1 MLNNRVAAV
10 YEREGFIEIAS
21 AKAPGETGPTT
32 TVWRRRSL
40 Q

>member
-1 MLNNRVAAV
+1 VLNDCVAAF
-10 YEREGFIEIAS
+10 YEREGFIEIA
-21 AKAPGETGPTT
+21 ATEATGETGPTS